1 MNPSLS
7 LSLRLELWLF
17 ALFQMAWAG
26 VCAVALTVPH
36 QLTPQRAGNTG
47 LGSLF
52 GVVADLNEIVL
63 GFLAVAY
70 LIGSL
75 TLFLRQ
81 FCGLLPT
88 IGVQLLLSLM
98 FLYVTLILVSEETP
112 RFFLS
117 NNGMTMLGVLAMSC
131 GILWRLLV
139 FHRTLVVPRASQAV

>member
-17 ALFQMAWAG
+17 ALFQLAWAG
-26 VCAVALTVPH
+26 VCMVTLTVPH
-36 QLTPQRAGNTG
+36 QLNPRAGNTG

-52 GVVADLNEIVL
+52 GVVADLNEVVL
-63 GFLAVAY
+63 WFLAGAY
-70 LIGSL
+70 LMGGL

-81 FCGLLPT
+81 WCGLLPT

-139 FHRTLVVPRASQAV
+139 FHRTLEVPQTSRAV